1 MIDGKREFVLASADV
16 SWRRVQG
23 VVGGVLARDGHRTR
37 RRRKGVGYR
46 TDAFAAS
53 YDPAMTDEPHVL
65 LRPVP
70 RPMARLFSY
79 LTPFRGRLA
88 LAVTNSVVNKV
99 LDLAPPFLVGWT
111 VDVCAGRAPAWIKA
125 TAGTELAH
133 QILFVAV
140 LTVVVFVFESLFQW
154 FFQLGFLRLAQD
166 VQHRLRLDAYRAM
179 QDRELEFFEEHRVGR
194 TLAMLN
200 DDVNQL
206 ERFLNSGFN
215 EIVQLAVLIAFAVVS
230 LMDVSWKLSLVGMWP
245 IPLLVWGSLRFA
257 RALQP
262 RYAAV
267 RAAVGDVASRLENNI
282 SGILV
287 VKSFTAEEHEA
298 GRVETESDA
307 YRRANRDAIRVS
319 AAFTPI
325 VRMGVAL
332 GFAGGLAYAGFQVQR
347 GEITPGDVVLFGM
360 MIQRLLWPLAR
371 MGDTFDNFQR
381 ARASAAKV
389 FSLLDTPS
397 AVRDPAAPKA
407 LGKIRGEVEF
417 DDVKFTYSR
426 GEPVLRGLSFRVAP
440 GEMVGIAGPTGAGKS
455 TIVKLLLRLYDVTG
469 GAVRID
475 GIDVRDTSQRDLRR
489 HVALV
494 SQDVYLFHGTI
505 RENIAYGDDS
515 ASEERVVDAAK
526 RAQLHDFIAS
536 LPQGYDTLVGER
548 GIKLSGGQRQ
558 RMSIARAIL
567 KDAKIL
573 VLDEATSS
581 VDTETERQI
590 QASLAL
596 LARGRT
602 TIVIA
607 HRLSTIRHA
616 DRILV
621 LADGVVSEVGRHD
634 DLVAAGGTYADLWN
648 VQSGIQPGEAVAGS

>member
-1 MIDGKREFVLASADV
+1 
-16 SWRRVQG
+16 
-23 VVGGVLARDGHRTR
+23 
-37 RRRKGVGYR
+37 
-46 TDAFAAS
+46 
-53 YDPAMTDEPHVL
+53 
-65 LRPVP
+65 
-70 RPMARLFSY
+70 MARLFSY
-79 LTPFRGRLA
+79 LAPFRGRLA
-88 LAVTNSVVNKV
+88 LAVTNSVINKV

-111 VDVCAGRAPAWIKA
+111 VDVCAGRAPGWIA
-125 TAGTELAH
+125 ALAGPELAH
-133 QILFVAV
+133 QILFVAI

-166 VQHRLRLDAYRAM
+166 VQHRLRVDAYRAM

-194 TLAMLN
+194 TLSMLN

-206 ERFLNSGFN
+206 ERFLNTGFN
-215 EIVQLAVLIAFAVVS
+215 EIVQLVILVGVAVAS
-230 LMDVSWKLSLVGMWP
+230 LVGVSWELALVGMWP
-245 IPLLVWGSLRFA
+245 IPFLAWGSLRFSK
-257 RALQP
+257 ALQP
-262 RYAAV
+262 RYAEV
-267 RAAVGDVASRLENNI
+267 RRAVGDVASRLENNI
-282 SGILV
+282 AGILV

-298 GRVETESDA
+298 GRVEEESDA

-325 VRMGVAL
+325 IRMGVAL
-332 GFAGGLAYAGFQVQR
+332 GFAGGLAYGGFQVQR
-347 GEITPGDVVLFGM
+347 GAITPGEIVLFGV

-371 MGDTFDNFQR
+371 MGDTFDNYQR

-397 AVRDPAAPKA
+397 AVQDSKTPRT
-407 LGKIRGEVEF
+407 LGVIEGEVRF
-417 DDVKFTYSR
+417 DDVRFAYSR
-426 GEPVLRGLSFRVAP
+426 GDAVLRGLTFTVAP

-455 TIVKLLLRLYDVTG
+455 TIVKLLLRLYDVSG

-475 GIDVRDTSQRDLRR
+475 GIDVRDVKQRDLRR

-505 RENIAYGDDS
+505 RENVAYGNAD
-515 ASEERVVDAAK
+515 ASDERVIDAAK

-536 LPQGYDTLVGER
+536 LPSGYETLVGER

-558 RMSIARAIL
+558 RLSIARAIL
-567 KDAKIL
+567 KDAPIL

-590 QASLAL
+590 QTSLVE
-596 LARGRT
+596 LAKGRT

-621 LADGVVSEVGRHD
+621 LKDGRVTEEGHHD
-634 DLVAAGGTYADLWN
+634 DLVERGGTYADLWN
-648 VQSGIQPGEAVAGS
+648 VQSGNVDAAQGAA

>member
-1 MIDGKREFVLASADV
+1 MSD
-16 SWRRVQG
+16 
-23 VVGGVLARDGHRTR
+23 
-37 RRRKGVGYR
+37 
-46 TDAFAAS
+46 DA
-53 YDPAMTDEPHVL
+53 PAL

-79 LTPFRGRLA
+79 LAPLRARFA
-88 LAVTNSVVNKV
+88 LAIKNSVANKI

-111 VDVCAGRAPAWIKA
+111 VDVCAGKAPGWI
-125 TAGTELAH
+125 TSLAGGELSH
-133 QILFVAV
+133 QVVFMAI

-154 FFQLGFLRLAQD
+154 AYQLGFFFLAQD

-206 ERFLNSGFN
+206 ERFLNTGFN
-215 EIVQLAVLIAFAVVS
+215 EIVQLAVLVLVSAWSVVN
-230 LMDVSWKLSLVGMWP
+230 VSWELALVGMAP
-245 IPLLVWGSLRFA
+245 IPFLVWGSLWFSR
-257 RALQP
+257 RLQP
-262 RYAAV
+262 RYADV
-267 RAAVGDVASRLENNI
+267 RRAVGDVASRLENNI
-282 SGILV
+282 AGILV
-287 VKSFTAEEHEA
+287 VKSFTAEEYEA
-298 GRVETESDA
+298 GRVAEESDGYRQA
-307 YRRANRDAIRVS
+307 NRRAIKLS
-319 AAFTPI
+319 AAFTPV

-332 GFAGGLAYAGFQVQR
+332 GFAGGLAFGGVQVAKGR
-347 GEITPGDVVLFGM
+347 ISPGDLVMFGM

-371 MGDTFDNFQR
+371 MGDTLDSYQR
-381 ARASAAKV
+381 GRASAAKV

-397 AVRDPAAPKA
+397 AVQDSTSAKA
-407 LGKIRGEVEF
+407 LGKIRGEVRF
-417 DDVKFTYSR
+417 DDVKFSYSR
-426 GEPVLRGLSFRVAP
+426 GERVLSGLTLTVAP

-469 GAVRID
+469 GAIRID
-475 GIDVRDTSQRDLRR
+475 GIDVRETTQRDLRR

-505 RENIAYGDDS
+505 RENIAYGDAG

-526 RAQLHDFIAS
+526 RAQLHDFIAT

-567 KDAKIL
+567 KDAPIL

-590 QASLAL
+590 QTSLAL
-596 LARGRT
+596 LAKGRT

-621 LADGVVSEVGRHD
+621 LKDGRVTEEGHHD
-634 DLVAAGGTYADLWN
+634 DLVERGGTYADLWN
-648 VQSGIQPGEAVAGS
+648 VQSGNVATA

>member
-1 MIDGKREFVLASADV
+1 
-16 SWRRVQG
+16 
-23 VVGGVLARDGHRTR
+23 
-37 RRRKGVGYR
+37 
-46 TDAFAAS
+46 
-53 YDPAMTDEPHVL
+53 
-65 LRPVP
+65 
-70 RPMARLFSY
+70 MARLFSY
-79 LTPFRGRLA
+79 LAPLRARFA
-88 LAVTNSVVNKV
+88 LAITNSVANKI

-111 VDVCAGRAPAWIKA
+111 VDVCTGRPEPWIASLAGGEMAR
-125 TAGTELAH
+125 
-133 QILFVAV
+133 QIVFMAL
-140 LTVVVFVFESLFQW
+140 LTVVVFVFESAFQW
-154 FFQLGFLRLAQD
+154 AYQWGFMSLAQD

-194 TLAMLN
+194 TLSMLN

-206 ERFLNSGFN
+206 ERFLNTGFN
-215 EIVQLAVLIAFAVVS
+215 EVIQLVVLIAVSTTSIFAI
-230 LMDVSWKLSLVGMWP
+230 SWKLSLVSMWP
-245 IPLLVWGSLRFA
+245 IPLLVWASLWFSRG
-257 RALQP
+257 LQP
-262 RYAAV
+262 RYAEV
-267 RAAVGDVASRLENNI
+267 RRAVGDVASRLENNI
-282 SGILV
+282 AGILV

-298 GRVETESDA
+298 GRVAEESDA
-307 YRRANRDAIRVS
+307 YRRANRRAIKLS
-319 AAFTPI
+319 AAFTPA
-325 VRMGVAL
+325 VRMGVAF
-332 GFAGGLAYAGFQVQR
+332 GFAAGLAYGGTLVAKGSMTAGDLVM
-347 GEITPGDVVLFGM
+347 FGM

-371 MGDTFDNFQR
+371 MGDTLDSYQR
-381 ARASAAKV
+381 GRASAAKV

-397 AVRDPAAPKA
+397 AVQDPKRPKPLESA
-407 LGKIRGEVEF
+407 GKPLRGEVTF
-417 DDVKFTYSR
+417 DDVRFSYAR

-469 GAVRID
+469 GAVLID
-475 GIDVRDTSQRDLRR
+475 GVDVREASQRDLRR

-505 RENIAYGDDS
+505 RENIAYGDAT
-515 ASEERVVDAAK
+515 ASDARVVDAAK
-526 RAQLHDFIAS
+526 RAQLHEFIET
-536 LPQGYDTLVGER
+536 LPQKYETLVGER

-596 LARGRT
+596 LAKGRT

-621 LADGVVSEVGRHD
+621 LKDGVVSEEGHHD
-634 DLVAAGGTYADLWN
+634 DLLAKAGTYADLWN
-648 VQSGIQPGEAVAGS
+648 VQSGNVGAANHAAQ